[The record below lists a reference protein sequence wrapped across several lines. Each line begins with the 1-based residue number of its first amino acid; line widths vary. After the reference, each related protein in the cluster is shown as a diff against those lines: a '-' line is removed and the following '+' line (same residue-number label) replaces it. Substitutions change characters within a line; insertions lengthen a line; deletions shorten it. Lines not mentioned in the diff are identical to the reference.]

1 MMCTIKK
8 SLKIAFIHNYYIH
21 YRIPIFHLLSETYH
35 VTFFFDAIQSYVER
49 VSSKINYVIP
59 LNLKVGNLSV
69 PVLLPFHLIRK
80 RFDVFISG
88 DSANISTVE
97 TYFISRILRKPFVLW
112 EERWFIQDRI
122 SALMWPFIRFVSSR
136 ASALIVPGV
145 KSREFFARIGVPA
158 SKIFIAPNAS
168 YLKASTF
175 QDREIEETRRK
186 LGLTDKTVILYFG
199 RVTRIKGVST
209 LLRAFNQLS
218 CERKD
223 VYLVV
228 AGDVDPIYKT
238 ELERLS
244 KNLNASNFR
253 ITGHLSMR
261 DREIYFELA
270 DVVVVPSVTEVWGL
284 AINEALVAGK
294 PVISTNTTG
303 GSYDLIQNNVN
314 GFIVPPEKTDALAY
328 SLKKLVENPNLMRE
342 FGKNSRK
349 IAEQGYTY
357 NHMMS
362 GFKQAVES
370 VS

>member
-1 MMCTIKK
+1 
-8 SLKIAFIHNYYIH
+8 LKIAFIHNYYIH
-21 YRIPIFHLLSETYH
+21 YRVPIFRLFSENYS
-35 VTFFFDAIQSYVER
+35 VTFFFNAIQSYVEK

-59 LNLKVGNLSV
+59 FNLKTGNLSI
-69 PVLLPFHLIRK
+69 PVLLPFHLIKK
-80 RFDVFISG
+80 RFDIFISG

-97 TYFISRILRKPFVLW
+97 TYCISRILRKPFVLW
-112 EERWFIQDRI
+112 EERWFIKDRI
-122 SALMWPFIRFVSSR
+122 STLMWPFIRYISSH

-145 KSREFFARIGVPA
+145 KSREFFVRIGVPK
-158 SKIFIAPNAS
+158 SRIFIAPNAS
-168 YLKASTF
+168 YLKISTSHEE
-175 QDREIEETRRK
+175 EIEETRRK

-209 LLRAFNQLS
+209 LLKAFKQLS
-218 CERKD
+218 SKRKD

-238 ELERLS
+238 ELDGLC
-244 KNLNASNFR
+244 KHLNTSDFK
-253 ITGHLSMR
+253 ITGHLSMK

-303 GSYDLIQNNVN
+303 ASYDLIQNHVN
-314 GFIVPPEKTDALAY
+314 GFIIPSENVHALLC
-328 SLKKLVENPNLMRE
+328 SLKRLVENPNLMRE

-357 NHMMS
+357 NHMML

-370 VS
+370 VL

>member
-1 MMCTIKK
+1 MNKK
-8 SLKIAFIHNYYIH
+8 SLRIAFTHNYYIH
-21 YRIPIFHLLSETYH
+21 YRIPIFQLLSEKYR
-35 VTFFFDAIQSYVER
+35 VTFFFDSIQSYVENI
-49 VSSKINYVIP
+49 SSKINYLIP
-59 LNLKVGNLSV
+59 FNVKVANFSV
-69 PVLLPFHLIRK
+69 PVILPFHLIRK
-80 RFDVFISG
+80 KFDVFISG

-97 TYFISRILRKPFVLW
+97 TYFISRIMRKPFILW
-112 EERWFIQDRI
+112 EERWFIQDRM
-122 SALMWPFIRFVSSR
+122 STLMWPFIRFVSSR
-136 ASALIVPGV
+136 ARALIVPGV
-145 KSREFFARIGVPA
+145 KSKEFFMRIGVPA
-158 SKIFIAPNAS
+158 IKIFVAPNAS
-168 YLKASTF
+168 YLETSTF
-175 QDREIEETRRK
+175 HDREIEETRRK
-186 LGLTDKTVILYFG
+186 LGLINKTVILYFG

-209 LLRAFNQLS
+209 LLKAFNEL
-218 CERKD
+218 CCKRND
-223 VYLVV
+223 IYLII
-228 AGDVDPIYKT
+228 AGDIDASYKN

-244 KNLNASNFR
+244 KNLNMSSFK

-261 DREIYFELA
+261 DREIYFKLA

-314 GFIVPPEKTDALAY
+314 GFIIPPEKTDALIY

-362 GFKQAVES
+362 GFTQAIENIS
-370 VS
+370 